1 MCQFRSS
8 AGLCSRR
15 LLSLV
20 RLASAGGATLA
31 LLTGGPGRA
40 AAGEGGRVEE
50 RAPPEATPEWA
61 RACSF
66 RHPLCIHG
74 SPRTPA
80 ASTLAALAASDEAWD
95 ALTGALDLPEP
106 DGDADGAWHAYLVDE
121 AALES
126 VGDTGSTAVL
136 AARDPVARFDR
147 ASSFGLIDGAIPFGC
162 RLDLAAAR
170 ALSRAALLR
179 LAPATDDGSA
189 RAEAQ
194 AVAQLV
200 TPCAAGIDDERVFQS
215 EPERTVV
222 DPVASSF
229 DRGASLFFDWLDGN
243 FATRPAAL
251 IGGLWALTP
260 TQTPRG
266 AWKWGPGSTG
276 FDVLRVS
283 LKDALSTGSTL
294 DDVLVRFAVHR
305 AVLTPTPRPAWQIP
319 WPFKA
324 RRFASP
330 VPVSPTGSSY
340 VVVEMA
346 GAPPLAKLRVEAAWE
361 DFGRMRWEVLKLDGQ
376 GRLLADVPVT
386 SLPLGTSASMT
397 IENLDG
403 VGRVVVVG
411 VNVGSTEHPFDPGQ
425 GSWQPHG
432 WLLTVEG
439 E

>member
-1 MCQFRSS
+1 M
-8 AGLCSRR
+8 
-15 LLSLV
+15 
-20 RLASAGGATLA
+20 
-31 LLTGGPGRA
+31 
-40 AAGEGGRVEE
+40 
-50 RAPPEATPEWA
+50 
-61 RACSF
+61 
-66 RHPLCIHG
+66 RHPLCVHAA
-74 SPRTPA
+74 PRTPA
-80 ASTLAALAASDEAWD
+80 ASTLAAVVAADQAWD
-95 ALTGALDLPEP
+95 ALTGALELVEP
-106 DGDADGAWHAYLVDE
+106 DVDADGRWHAYLVEGADIE
-121 AALES
+121 AA
-126 VGDTGSTAVL
+126 GDTGSTAVL
-136 AARDPVARFDR
+136 AGRDPVARFDR
-147 ASSFGLIDGAIPFGC
+147 ASSFGLIDDAIPLGC
-162 RLDLAAAR
+162 GLDLAVAR

-179 LAPATDDGSA
+179 LAPATDEGSA

-194 AVAQLV
+194 TVAQLV
-200 TPCAAGIDDERVFQS
+200 TPCTSGIEDERAFQS

-222 DPVASSF
+222 DPGGAAF
-229 DRGASLFFDWLDGN
+229 GRGASIFFDWLDAN
-243 FATRPAAL
+243 FAARPAAL
-251 IGGLWALTP
+251 IAGLWALTP
-260 TQTPRG
+260 THTPSG
-266 AWKWGPGSTG
+266 AWRWSPGSTG

-305 AVLTPTPRPAWQIP
+305 AVVTPAPRPAWQIP
-319 WPFKA
+319 WPAKA

-346 GAPPLAKLRVEAAWE
+346 GAPPLAKLRVEASWE

-376 GRLLADVPVT
+376 GRLMADVPVT
-386 SLPLGTSASMT
+386 SLPLGTNASLT

-411 VNVGSTEHPFDPGQ
+411 VNVGSTEHPFDPEQ